1 MKLERFAAIIAAYGG
16 AQARWP
22 ESERDAAA
30 ALLAASPEAR
40 AALAEAQR
48 LDRLLDQVPKPA
60 LDLVPDMIAA
70 RAIATS
76 QATAGRRHTRR
87 GFWWFLPSAS
97 GLAAA
102 AIAGFLVG
110 WGEFDAP
117 VTADASV
124 DYSTYVASLELGDGL
139 L

>member
-16 AQARWP
+16 AKARWP

-30 ALLAASPEAR
+30 ALLAASPDAR

-48 LDRLLDQVPKPA
+48 LDRLLDRAPKPT

-70 RAIATS
+70 RAVAAS
-76 QATAGRRHTRR
+76 QAAAGRRIARR
-87 GFWWFLPSAS
+87 GFWWFVPGAS

-110 WGEFDAP
+110 WGGSDAP
-117 VTADASV
+117 ATADASV
-124 DYSTYVASLELGDGL
+124 DYSTYVASLDLGDGL